1 VKVGVTSV
9 TQGWVTG
16 HKNYLQIEGFEEKD
30 ILGNFITQKYLNSKD
45 CPDFLVIN
53 QNLENKALLEKAL
66 SNEFSRKISII
77 TKPGKKDKGLLD
89 ACKANTEYVL
99 KKNQFDKGIDIKFK
113 ELRQELQLQKDLAL
127 IESYDI
133 SHHAG
138 KNAVAGCVVYTKQGK
153 ASDLYRTYN
162 ISKPN
167 WGNDIGSM
175 IELIERRF
183 SGVKTR
189 ELPDLIVVDGGKT
202 HLKKVLQALEACGI
216 KNANVIS
223 ISKGIR
229 RKATFDT
236 IHLPNGKS
244 TTINQTSI
252 SHQFI
257 QEIRDETHRYSIT
270 MQKKKM
276 RKTSIQS
283 NLDELAGV
291 GAVRKKLLLRY
302 FGSLEQIKRASIEDL
317 SGVSGIGL
325 TTAKSIYQ
333 QIHIS

>member
-1 VKVGVTSV
+1 MK
-9 TQGWVTG
+9 
-16 HKNYLQIEGFEEKD
+16 IEGFDETD
-30 ILGNFITQKYLNSKD
+30 ILDNFITQKYLNNED

-53 QNLENKALLEKAL
+53 QKLENKSLLEDAL
-66 SNEFSRKISII
+66 SLKFARKISII
-77 TKPGKKDKGLLD
+77 TKPGKKDKGLLH

-99 KKNQFDKGIDIKFK
+99 KKNRFDEGIDIKFK

-138 KNAVAGCVVYTKQGK
+138 KNAVAGCVAYTKQGK
-153 ASDLYRTYN
+153 ASDLFRTYN
-162 ISKPN
+162 ITKPN

-183 SGVKTR
+183 AGVKTR
-189 ELPDLIVVDGGKT
+189 ELPDLVIIDGGKT
-202 HLKKVLQALEACGI
+202 HLKKVVQALEACDI
-216 KNANVIS
+216 EDVNVIS

-229 RKATFDT
+229 RKAAFDT
-236 IHLPNGKS
+236 IHFPNGES
-244 TTINQTSI
+244 VTINKASI

-283 NLDELAGV
+283 SIDELTGV
-291 GAVRKKLLLRY
+291 GTIRKKLLLRY

-317 SGVSGIGL
+317 SEVSGIGKA
-325 TTAKSIYQ
+325 TAKLIYQ
-333 QIHIS
+333 QIHTQ